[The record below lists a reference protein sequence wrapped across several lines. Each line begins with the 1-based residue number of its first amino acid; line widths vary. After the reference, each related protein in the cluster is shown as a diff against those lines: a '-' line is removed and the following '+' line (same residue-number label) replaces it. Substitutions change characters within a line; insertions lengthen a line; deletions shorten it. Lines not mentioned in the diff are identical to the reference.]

1 MGNKAFKSLDELKV
15 LKGIITA
22 IEEKNENE
30 MDSEYLIRN
39 IQLVD
44 KIISIFQGFKNELM
58 ENLTKN

>member
-1 MGNKAFKSLDELKV
+1 MGSKAFKSLDELKV

-30 MDSEYLIRN
+30 MDSEYLMRN

>member
-1 MGNKAFKSLDELKV
+1 MGSKAFKSLDELKV